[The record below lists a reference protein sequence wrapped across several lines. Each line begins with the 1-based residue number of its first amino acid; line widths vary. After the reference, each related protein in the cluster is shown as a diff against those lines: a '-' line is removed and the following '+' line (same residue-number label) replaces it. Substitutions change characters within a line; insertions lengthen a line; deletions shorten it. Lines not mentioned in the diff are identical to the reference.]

1 MPDFKKN
8 TTPAMK
14 KTMAYSK
21 TDPTAFKMRSGN
33 GPLAFKEMGA
43 STPAKGLMDM
53 LGSFGGGDQAS
64 EMSKMGEKINK
75 PINEN
80 IITLDDS
87 KTDKIKAVDLKI
99 KDTGKMSSTSSRPEG
114 TEAVTKEPN
123 PNETKTE
130 AKPKKKGLWGRYK
143 DHVGSEAY
151 HQVKD
156 SANELANVV
165 DKSTV
170 RDTTSAQRFNKNLAD
185 KNKLKLDKIK
195 SDKEAKEK
203 GEKTK
208 REIEMHDTN
217 IAYKQQQ
224 TKTSAQTEATS
235 KALENK
241 RINSSVQIQKD
252 ADSGVDEV
260 ESTPSFN
267 EDFNEEYNNENTQPY
282 TPDIKRNLA

>member
-1 MPDFKKN
+1 
-8 TTPAMK
+8 
-14 KTMAYSK
+14 
-21 TDPTAFKMRSGN
+21 
-33 GPLAFKEMGA
+33 EMGA

-208 REIEMHDTN
+208 REIEMHD
-217 IAYKQQQ
+217 
-224 TKTSAQTEATS
+224 
-235 KALENK
+235 
-241 RINSSVQIQKD
+241 
-252 ADSGVDEV
+252 
-260 ESTPSFN
+260 
-267 EDFNEEYNNENTQPY
+267 
-282 TPDIKRNLA
+282 